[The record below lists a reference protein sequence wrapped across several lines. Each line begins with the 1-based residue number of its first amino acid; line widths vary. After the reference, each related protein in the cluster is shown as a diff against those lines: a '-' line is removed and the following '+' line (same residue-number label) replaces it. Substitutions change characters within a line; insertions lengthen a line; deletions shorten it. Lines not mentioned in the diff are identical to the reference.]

1 MLFQEVFKHTRF
13 IKAWFMLIKIPKIP
27 VVNNAHREG
36 FYFIFLSDY
45 LIVFWNGPLHCVSLI
60 YLIFFSNSFCGFCP
74 REIYVWLTI
83 HKRHGRTHS
92 FKVIE
97 TSNINMIPWQLLAL
111 FHIHGYWYFS
121 ERNQLRDPQRY
132 LNAGYIFFT
141 CNVATFI
148 SRWITK
154 ESNLLFDYIQ
164 MKRRMFYH
172 K

>member
-1 MLFQEVFKHTRF
+1 MKWSTALCLADLF
-13 IKAWFMLIKIPKIP
+13 
-27 VVNNAHREG
+27 N
-36 FYFIFLSDY
+36 
-45 LIVFWNGPLHCVSLI
+45 
-60 YLIFFSNSFCGFCP
+60 FFFNSFCGFCP

-97 TSNINMIPWQLLAL
+97 TSNIKMIPWQLLAL

-141 CNVATFI
+141 CNVSTFI

-154 ESNLLFDYIQ
+154 ESNLLLDYVH
-164 MKRRMFYH
+164 MKRRMFINNGSFVKSSTQSNRRKTHRKKNILHVYTYLLDGINIII
-172 K
+172 